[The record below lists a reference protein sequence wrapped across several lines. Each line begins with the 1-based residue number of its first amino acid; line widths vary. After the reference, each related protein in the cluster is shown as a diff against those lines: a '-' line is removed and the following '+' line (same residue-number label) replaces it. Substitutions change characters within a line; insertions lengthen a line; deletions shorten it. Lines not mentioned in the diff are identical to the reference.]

1 MSPTKKIVYNDF
13 FSYTVPGLTAT
24 SFNALI
30 SNGLPNLRSIL
41 VVGTIDKAGN
51 GTATAASAD
60 YTAVTTSTLLSPFSS
75 TGGTPDPIAIANFNT
90 QISGKNSFIQN
101 EQYDYEQFTNQLV
114 SSTQLNGSLTVG
126 LGSGQI
132 GYDDFKQLYR
142 YYYVNAARGSPQ
154 DMGVSKSVQI
164 QGELK
169 TSAASVS
176 LLVFL
181 EFSREITVNTASG
194 QRVE

>member
-1 MSPTKKIVYNDF
+1 MQDE
-13 FSYTVPGLTAT
+13 
-24 SFNALI
+24 I
-30 SNGLPNLRSIL
+30 SSNPRRLCVFVSTFAIADGVFDRS
-41 VVGTIDKAGN
+41 GN
-51 GTATAASAD
+51 GTATAASAN
-60 YTAVTTSTLLSPFSS
+60 YTTVTTSTLLSPFSS
-75 TGGTPDPIAIANFNT
+75 TGGTPDPIAIANY
-90 QISGKNSFIQN
+90 QVQVSGKNMFIQN
-101 EQYDYEQFTNQLV
+101 QQYDFEQFTNQLV
-114 SSTQLNGSLTVG
+114 ASNQLNGSLTTG

-132 GYDDFKQLYR
+132 GFSDFEQLYR
-142 YYYVNAARGSPQ
+142 YYYCYCGRGSPQ

-181 EFSREITVNTASG
+181 EFERSISVNVASG